1 MPEIKNT
8 FLGGRL
14 NKDLDER
21 LIGSGE
27 YRDALNI
34 NVVSSE
40 SDDAG
45 TVENLMGNQIISAG
59 ANTIPTGAKVI
70 GSVADGANDK
80 MYYIITSPTYDGIY
94 EFNQTNNSIAIL
106 IRGDLNLSED
116 YPITGINVIDGLLF
130 WTDNL
135 NEPRKVNIET
145 WKDANHVNVPTKIF
159 NRAFSE
165 RDITVIKRH
174 PKERLSFEVSTNPDA
189 DKLPF
194 EEIFPQF
201 GYRWKYAD
209 GEYSPF
215 SFFTEPVFVADEY
228 SALDHYKEGYNEAV
242 RNIVTEITIGNI
254 PRGPEDVIS
263 IDILYTESISTTIYT
278 LKTILKEDWGYSNG
292 REHIDDQIFTKRS
305 FYSAIPNNQL
315 SRHFDSI
322 PLKAKAQEITANRL
336 VYANYLHNF
345 KQPKTALIS
354 VSQQPIDSNNG
365 LSVKGFRD
373 YEIGVVYEDQH
384 GRQGA
389 LITGGAG
396 YTTKFS
402 TNKRQALDAKI
413 IGTPPSWATHFKY
426 YIKDSSQDH
435 HNFVCY
441 NTFNDGDEA
450 KINSE
455 FIWLQIPS
463 SERNKI
469 DEDTFIIPRRHTH
482 SPTGITTGD
491 GSNQLGFVTP
501 LNNVDIRNVNVAW
514 EADTN
519 TKDRICWAP
528 GNGVAGG
535 PDWYDGS
542 GQQDDVN
549 GMSQSNPESIFTCT
563 VPGKYTFEFEGEL
576 EWFGENQTTSGY
588 VKTASS
594 FQVARNGQTFNDL
607 RYNFEKDPR
616 FKIATFTGNGAGA
629 NLARDYRFYSTMSV
643 DLEAGD
649 KVRPVIGRYKCRRRK
664 RVHVGIKQAEF
675 RTVSTP
681 PDPNQNADPAV
692 EKFNYVV
699 KNFSRHKVLE
709 IESEAPDIVKSQL
722 PVDLRKLGSDVKSTT
737 DVHGNKNRMFLSTG
751 FNVGLNIL
759 ATSSDYDE
767 QSKEIYYESDHNS
780 QGLSNASFISAL
792 NSVLTMEGLP
802 ALQVEGV
809 DAGEYDEAQ
818 VIDVSGV
825 EGGLW
830 FGAGSGVIAET
841 GIANKTKILEIAVG
855 YAGNTDPGSDF
866 NRDVLRITLEEG
878 VGIDLF
884 SKAFAIHKG
893 DLTENALKNL
903 SGSFFVK
910 VKRKTNNEYSWE
922 DYNFGKA
929 KPLDALP
936 TGQSVFN
943 EDNEVQTLKAIWFET
958 MPSIEDSNLNL
969 FWEGSESI
977 PIAEHNNR
985 KKLDFYNC
993 VAVIDDGVFIET
1005 QRIFDQFNS
1014 VQMVKGVRVNV
1025 PQENYEQERRKNGL
1039 IYSGIF
1045 NSRTGTNRLN
1055 QFVYSDGITKD
1066 IEPNYGGIQKLYTR
1080 DTNLVALCE
1089 DKVFS
1094 IMADKDILFNAD
1106 GNPQVVG
1113 SRNVLGQTTPFVGE
1127 FGISKE
1133 AQSFAS
1139 YANRMYFVDS
1149 SRGSVIRLSTDG
1161 ITQISEAGMSDFFR
1175 DKLKSNEN
1183 KIVGS
1188 YDSYSGQ
1195 YVLTLDD
1202 YSLTFSEKSKGWV
1215 SRVSYQPENA
1225 ISLNNIFYTFNN
1237 GNLWQHNIAAVN
1249 RNNFYGI
1256 QYQSAL
1262 TTVFNQEPSSIKAF
1276 KTLNYEGT
1284 KGWEVPLILTD
1295 QQSGSIID
1303 FVAKEGKWYNNINGI
1318 SNENLM
1324 TKINSLNSTN
1334 GTNGAIDFFKDD
1346 KIKRKTYNSIQSKKV
1361 YKFVDDDSLY
1371 NDHLGIGN
1379 LTGVTLADGTTTP
1392 SPIAGQGTI
1401 TFNVT

>member
-8 FLGGRL
+8 FLAGRL

-59 ANTIPTGAKVI
+59 SNTIPANAKVI
-70 GSVADGANDK
+70 GSVEDEANDR
-80 MYYIITSPTYDGIY
+80 MFYILTSPSYDGIY
-94 EFNQTNNSIAIL
+94 EFNQTNNTISVL
-106 IRGDLNLSED
+106 IRGDLNLSDD
-116 YPITGINVIDGLLF
+116 YPITGINIIDDLLF
-130 WTDNL
+130 WTDDL
-135 NEPRKVNIET
+135 NEPRKINTET
-145 WKDANHVNVPTKIF
+145 WKDANHVSVPTKIF

-165 RDITVIKRH
+165 RDITVIKKH
-174 PKERLSFEVSTNPDA
+174 PKEKLSFEVSTDPDA

-201 GYRWKYAD
+201 GYRWKYSD

-215 SFFTEPVFVADEY
+215 SFFTEPIFVADEY

-263 IDILYTESISTTIYT
+263 IDILYTESISATIYT
-278 LKTILKEDWGYSNG
+278 LKTILKKDWGYGNG
-292 REHIDDQIFTKRS
+292 IEYIDDQIFTKRS
-305 FYSAIPNNQL
+305 FYSAIPDNQL
-315 SRHFDSI
+315 SRHFDSV
-322 PLKAKAQEITANRL
+322 PLRAKAQEITANRL
-336 VYANYLHNF
+336 IYANYLHNF
-345 KQPKTALIS
+345 EQPKTASIS
-354 VSQQPIDSNNG
+354 VSQQPTDSNNG
-365 LSVKGFRD
+365 LSVKSFRD
-373 YEIGVVYEDQH
+373 YEIGLAYEDQY

-402 TNKRQALDAKI
+402 TNKRQTLDAKI
-413 IGTPPSWATHFKY
+413 ISTAPSWATHFKY

-501 LNNVDIRNVNVAW
+501 LNNVNIRNVNVAW

-519 TKDRICWAP
+519 TKDRVCWAP
-528 GNGVAGG
+528 GNGIAGG

-549 GMSQSNPESIFTCT
+549 GMSQSNPEAIFTCA

-576 EWFGENQTTSGY
+576 EWFGENQASSGY

-607 RYNFEKDPR
+607 GVNFEKDPR
-616 FKIATFTGNGAGA
+616 FKIAEFTGNGSGA
-629 NLARDYRFYSTMSV
+629 NLARDYRFYSIMSV

-649 KVRPVIGRYKCRRRK
+649 KIRPVIGRYKCKRRK

-675 RTVSTP
+675 RTASTP

-722 PVDLRKLGSDVKSTT
+722 PVDLRRLGATVKFTN
-737 DVHGNKNRMFLSTG
+737 DVHSNKNRMFLNTG
-751 FNVGLNIL
+751 FNVGHNQL
-759 ATSSDYDE
+759 ATSSDYSE
-767 QSKEIYYESDHNS
+767 QSKELYYEADHNQ
-780 QGLSNASFISAL
+780 QGLTTASFIIGL
-792 NSVLTMEGLP
+792 NSVLGLAGLP
-802 ALQVEGV
+802 GLEVSNVEQGQ
-809 DAGEYDEAQ
+809 YDEAQ

-830 FGAGSGVIAET
+830 FGVGAGVVPET
-841 GIANKTKILEIAVG
+841 GIANKVKIMEIAVG
-855 YAGNTDPGSDF
+855 YSFNADPGRDF
-866 NRDVLRITLEEG
+866 NRDTIRFTLEEPIG
-878 VGIDLF
+878 TDPFGQN
-884 SKAFAIHKG
+884 FAIHKG

-910 VKRKTNNEYSWE
+910 VKRATNNEYSWE
-922 DYNFGKA
+922 DYSSGKV

-958 MPSIEDSNLNL
+958 IPAIEKSNLNL
-969 FWEGSESI
+969 FWEASESI
-977 PIAEHNNR
+977 PIAQHGDR
-985 KKLDFYNC
+985 IQLDFYNC
-993 VAVIDDGVFIET
+993 VAIIDDGVFIET

-1014 VQMVKGVRVNV
+1014 VQMTKGVRVNV
-1025 PQENYEQERRKNGL
+1025 PQENYEQERRKTGL

-1066 IEPNYGGIQKLYTR
+1066 LEPNYGGIQKLHTR

-1106 GNPQVVG
+1106 GNPQIVG
-1113 SRNVLGQTTPFVGE
+1113 SRNVLGQATPFVGE

-1161 ITQISEAGMSDFFR
+1161 ITQISEAGMTDFFR
-1175 DKLKSNEN
+1175 DKLKNNVN
-1183 KIVGS
+1183 KIIGS
-1188 YDSYSGQ
+1188 YDSYSGK

-1215 SRVSYQPENA
+1215 SRVSYKPENA
-1225 ISLNNIFYTFNN
+1225 ISLNNIFYTFNS
-1237 GNLWQHNIAAVN
+1237 GNLWQHNVAFAN
-1249 RNNFYGI
+1249 RNNFYGV
-1256 QYQSAL
+1256 QYQSTL

-1276 KTLNYEGT
+1276 KTINYEGT

-1318 SNENLM
+1318 SNKNLIS
-1324 TKINSLNSTN
+1324 KIDNLNSTN

-1361 YKFVDDDSLY
+1361 YTFVDEDSLH

-1379 LTGVTLADGTTTP
+1379 LTGVTLVDGTTAP
-1392 SPIAGQGTI
+1392 SPITGQGTI
-1401 TFNVT
+1401 TFNIT